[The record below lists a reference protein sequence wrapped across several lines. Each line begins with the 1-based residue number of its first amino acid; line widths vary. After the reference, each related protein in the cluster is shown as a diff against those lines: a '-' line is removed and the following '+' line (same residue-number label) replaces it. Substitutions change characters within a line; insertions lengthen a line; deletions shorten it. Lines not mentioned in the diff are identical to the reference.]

1 MAHPIRLV
9 AAVALLLLAGV
20 AVTPAVADDTDSSR
34 LTWSVSPAD
43 AEGSDGRARLEYLV
57 EPGTEV
63 RDHVVVRNLGS
74 ETITIELAALDAR
87 QTPDNAFELLA
98 PDERSARVGA
108 WIKLDAS
115 TVRVSPRNETVVGF
129 SLTLPPDAEPG
140 DHAGGIVA
148 VSTATAA
155 DGPDVQYRVGTRAYV
170 RVVGPISAAVELD
183 RLDGSFAASP
193 ALVTPGILTV
203 DASLSNVG
211 NIRLTPTAQ
220 LRVTSLFDLWSA
232 TQPLTG
238 LGEVL
243 PGGTIADATTL
254 TDVPPF
260 GPLWIT
266 LELPQV
272 ESLGQEIASEVAF
285 EHRTVMVWAAPW
297 AWPMGAV
304 VVLGVGLLTWRCR
317 SLRRRS
323 TPAPLAEP

>member
-1 MAHPIRLV
+1 MAHLIRLV
-9 AAVALLLLAGV
+9 AAIALLLLAGV

-170 RVVGPISAAVELD
+170 RVVGPISAAVQLHQLD
-183 RLDGSFAASP
+183 ARFAATP
-193 ALVTPGILTV
+193 ILVTPYLFP
-203 DASLSNVG
+203 SVG
-211 NIRLTPTAQ
+211 TRQLPSQVIRLVRWSMPGRRGLAK
-220 LRVTSLFDLWSA
+220 TSRYPHS
-232 TQPLTG
+232 
-238 LGEVL
+238 
-243 PGGTIADATTL
+243 
-254 TDVPPF
+254 
-260 GPLWIT
+260 
-266 LELPQV
+266 
-272 ESLGQEIASEVAF
+272 SN
-285 EHRTVMVWAAPW
+285 R
-297 AWPMGAV
+297 
-304 VVLGVGLLTWRCR
+304 
-317 SLRRRS
+317 
-323 TPAPLAEP
+323 PAPLARQHRQSATLLPPPTARTPLRLTGAAREAAALSSPHRDRVHPGDVPDDDAVGQYRSGGYASRNRSARSA